1 MHKVHAMRY
10 TSPRDIYK
18 SRTSTT
24 RASARY
30 AGYLIFDF
38 GFQNLVLVMG
48 SLSPAVELALS
59 VIIPHLISAH
69 HRLSQPNLPNR
80 ESELNCLLLSIN
92 MSMNK

>member
-48 SLSPAVELALS
+48 SLSPAVSDLTAELG
-59 VIIPHLISAH
+59 
-69 HRLSQPNLPNR
+69 
-80 ESELNCLLLSIN
+80 C
-92 MSMNK
+92 